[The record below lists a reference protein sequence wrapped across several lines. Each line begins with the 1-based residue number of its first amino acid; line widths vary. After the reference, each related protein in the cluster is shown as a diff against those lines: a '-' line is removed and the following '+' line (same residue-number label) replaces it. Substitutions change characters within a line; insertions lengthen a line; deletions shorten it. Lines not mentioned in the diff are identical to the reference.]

1 MTLRRPG
8 EDAIV
13 TAQDMAMIRRLLV
26 TCSDVLIWAGLHAGT
41 DYRYAVADITAAAGR
56 SATAGGLV
64 SDVNLAIDIL
74 DFTEPARSTP

>member
-1 MTLRRPG
+1 MTLRRPH

-13 TAQDMAMIRRLLV
+13 TAEDMAMIRRLLV

-41 DYRYAVADITAAAGR
+41 DYHYAVRDITAAAGC

-64 SDVNLAIDIL
+64 SDVNLAIDCL
-74 DFTEPARSTP
+74 DFAGPARSTP